1 MTTLKKLLLP
11 AGNAQQI
18 VKLELKEVAGLEVKS
33 LQIIIRSWLRG
44 WSLIRNLVCDGC
56 YDLCSL
62 SKTVLHV
69 LKKIIMLENS
79 AGQT

>member
-1 MTTLKKLLLP
+1 MTTLKKLLIP

-44 WSLIRNLVCDGC
+44 WPLIRNFRNTP
-56 YDLCSL
+56 
-62 SKTVLHV
+62 KK
-69 LKKIIMLENS
+69 LKNEKAEQGVTEVNTSERGELMDW
-79 AGQT
+79 